1 MGFTLAGLGCSGFLS
16 SWLLP
21 KFLNFQA
28 REAPLRGAS
37 LAVDADG
44 CFLDEVAPLRVLSIS
59 RLGGEGGASI
69 GDDADERGWRSG
81 RELTG
86 VYTVEDDEVDR

>member
-1 MGFTLAGLGCSGFLS
+1 MGLTLAGLGASSFFS

-28 REAPLRGAS
+28 NDAPLSGAS
-37 LAVDADG
+37 LAVEADG
-44 CFLDEVAPLRVLSIS
+44 CFFDEVAPRRVLSIS
-59 RLGGEGGASI
+59 RLGGEGGASM

-86 VYTVEDDEVDR
+86 V